1 MHTEGQGFESP
12 SLHQVEYI
20 EKYIKGKKSKG
31 TRAYGGCQG
40 NRRRRRTWP
49 AAKSHGELQ
58 ASEDP
63 WISEWGNPIMPEG
76 RRTMGRETSQYHQE
90 KKSNE
95 IP

>member
-1 MHTEGQGFESP
+1 
-12 SLHQVEYI
+12 
-20 EKYIKGKKSKG
+20 
-31 TRAYGGCQG
+31 
-40 NRRRRRTWP
+40 
-49 AAKSHGELQ
+49 LQ